1 MPLYEY
7 RCSEC
12 KRRFTLL
19 VGVTAAKARRACP
32 KCGSRKLTKLIS
44 RIAPVVRQEDLGGD
58 FDEAD
63 LGPDDEFGDDYDGGD
78 YDDFDD

>member
-7 RCSEC
+7 RCREC
-12 KRRFTLL
+12 ERRFTLL
-19 VGVTAAKARRACP
+19 VGVTAAKAKRACP

-44 RIAPVVRQEDLGGD
+44 RIAPVVRQEDFGGD
-58 FDEAD
+58 FDDAD
-63 LGPDDEFGDDYDGGD
+63 LGPDDEFRDDGGDD

>member
-7 RCSEC
+7 RCREC
-12 KRRFTLL
+12 ERRFTLL
-19 VGVTAAKARRACP
+19 VGVTAAKVKRACP

-44 RIAPVVRQEDLGGD
+44 RIAPVVRQEDFGGD
-58 FDEAD
+58 FDDAD
-63 LGPDDEFGDDYDGGD
+63 LGPDDEFGDDGGDD

>member
-12 KRRFTLL
+12 ERRFTLL
-19 VGVTAAKARRACP
+19 VGVTAAKAKRACP

-44 RIAPVVRQEDLGGD
+44 RIAPVVRQEDFGGG
-58 FDEAD
+58 FDDAD
-63 LGPDDEFGDDYDGGD
+63 LGNDDEFGDDYDGD
-78 YDDFDD
+78 DDFDD

>member
-12 KRRFTLL
+12 ERRFTLL
-19 VGVTAAKARRACP
+19 VGVTAAKAKRACP

-44 RIAPVVRQEDLGGD
+44 RIAPVVRQEDFGDD
-58 FDEAD
+58 FDDAD
-63 LGPDDEFGDDYDGGD
+63 LDADDEFGDDYDGGD
-78 YDDFDD
+78 FDDFDD

>member
-1 MPLYEY
+1 MPLFEY

-19 VGVTAAKARRACP
+19 VGVTAAKAKRACP

-44 RIAPVVRQEDLGGD
+44 RIAPVVRQEDFGDD
-58 FDEAD
+58 FDDAD
-63 LGPDDEFGDDYDGGD
+63 LDADDEFGDDYDGGD
-78 YDDFDD
+78 SDDFDD

>member
-19 VGVTAAKARRACP
+19 VGVTAAKAKRACP

-44 RIAPVVRQEDLGGD
+44 RIAPVVRQEDSGGD
-58 FDEAD
+58 FDDAD
-63 LGPDDEFGDDYDGGD
+63 LGDGDEFGDDDG
-78 YDDFDD
+78 DDFDDFDD